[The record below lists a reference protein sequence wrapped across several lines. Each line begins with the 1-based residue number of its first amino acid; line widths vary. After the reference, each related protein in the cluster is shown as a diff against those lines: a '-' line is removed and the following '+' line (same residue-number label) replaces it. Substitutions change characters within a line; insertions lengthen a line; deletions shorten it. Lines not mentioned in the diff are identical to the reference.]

1 MPYYGAKL
9 DTAIPENVTIWSW
22 LFETSHTPPGV
33 KPTGG
38 FRDASTDQFLSF
50 DDIRRLATRFSTI
63 LYHKYGLRAGDG
75 VCVFASNTIWYPI
88 AMFAAVRLGVVFTG
102 SSPEYGA
109 EEAGYI
115 MKASRAK
122 LVFADQ
128 GSLKAVSQ
136 AFDKERIV
144 LLEPAH
150 ASGPLPT
157 VKRLLDEVDSAR
169 TPTPFTLPA
178 GKTNGQVCA
187 YLSFT
192 SGTTSRP
199 KGVMISHKN
208 VIAQIMQM
216 RSLGRKDLPRVLLGV
231 LPLFHITGLVQILQL
246 PIVIDQEVVLM
257 PKFEMK
263 AMMDTIVKYK
273 CDELWLVPRK
283 ALSPFRKQ
291 WELQLTSIFSSIA
304 LLIRLVNDPVAAG
317 YDLRLVKQFNTGAA
331 PLAQEI
337 VDKLAKRFPHIAI
350 RQAWGMTE
358 STSALTLTPP
368 PLQTYENAHTVGAVV
383 PETVLKI
390 VDPETGKEVKEGESG
405 EIWGKGPQVTM
416 GYLDNPTATAETYDE
431 EGFLHTGDIGCM
443 LPNGLILVQDR
454 LKEMIKVKGVGVA
467 PAELE
472 DLLLGHPLVVDAAVI
487 GIPDPYSQELPKA
500 FVVLS
505 PKAKPDAQT
514 ARELQDFVRQRK
526 SRSKWLGGG
535 VEFVDQ
541 IPKSAS
547 GKILRR
553 MLRDRERARLEASKT
568 KSRL

>member
-1 MPYYGAKL
+1 MPYHGSKL
-9 DTAIPENVTIWSW
+9 ETAIPEDVTIWSW
-22 LFETSHTPPGV
+22 LFETSHSPAGARPS
-33 KPTGG
+33 GG

-50 DDIRRLATRFSTI
+50 DDIRRLATRLSAI

-75 VCVFASNTIWYPI
+75 VCVFSSNTIWYPV

-102 SSPEYGA
+102 SSPEYGP

-122 LVFADQ
+122 LVFADP

-136 AFDKERIV
+136 CFETDRIV
-144 LLEPAH
+144 LLEPAE
-150 ASGPLPT
+150 ASGPLPS
-157 VKRLLDEVDSAR
+157 VKRLLDESDSSSA
-169 TPTPFTLPA
+169 PAPFVIPA
-178 GKTNGQVCA
+178 GKKNGEVCA

-216 RSLGRKDLPRVLLGV
+216 KSLGREDLPRVLLGV

-246 PIVIDQEVVLM
+246 PIVIDQEVILM
-257 PKFEMK
+257 PKFDMK
-263 AMMDTIVKYK
+263 GMMDTITKYK
-273 CDELWLVPRK
+273 CDELWLVP
-283 ALSPFRKQ
+283 P
-291 WELQLTSIFSSIA
+291 

-317 YDLRLVKQFNTGAA
+317 HNLPLVKQFNTGAA

-337 VDKLAKRFPHIAI
+337 VDKLAKRFAHIAI

-368 PLQTYENAHTVGAVV
+368 ALQTYENAHTVGAVV

-390 VDPETGKEVKEGESG
+390 VDPDTGKEVQEGESG
-405 EIWGKGPQVTM
+405 EIWARGPQVTM
-416 GYLDNPTATAETYDE
+416 GYLDNPSATAETYDE
-431 EGFLHTGDIGCM
+431 EGFLHTGDIGSM
-443 LPNGLILVQDR
+443 LPNGLLLVQDR

-472 DLLLGHPLVVDAAVI
+472 DLLLGHPLIVDVAVI
-487 GIPDPYSQELPKA
+487 GIPDPYSGELPKA

-505 PKAKPDAQT
+505 DKAKPDPQT
-514 ARELQDFVRQRK
+514 AQELQEFVRQKK

-535 VEFVDQ
+535 VEFVPQ

-553 MLRDRERARLEASKT
+553 MLRDQERARAKAST
-568 KSRL
+568 VRSRL

>member
-136 AFDKERIV
+136 VFDKERIV

-273 CDELWLVPRK
+273 CDELWLVP
-283 ALSPFRKQ
+283 P
-291 WELQLTSIFSSIA
+291 

-416 GYLDNPTATAETYDE
+416 GYLDNPTATAETYDQ

>member
-9 DTAIPENVTIWSW
+9 SPPIPEDITIWSW
-22 LFETSHTPPGV
+22 LFETTHTPPGV

-50 DDIRRLATRFSTI
+50 DDIRRLATRFSSI

-75 VCVFASNTIWYPI
+75 VSAFTSNTIWYPV
-88 AMFAAVRLGVVFTG
+88 AMFAAARLGVIFTG
-102 SSPEYGA
+102 SSPEYGP

-115 MKASRAK
+115 MKAARAK

-136 AFDKERIV
+136 TMSVDRII
-144 LLEPAH
+144 LLEPADT
-150 ASGPLPT
+150 AGPLPS
-157 VKRLLDEVDSAR
+157 VKKLLDKPDFGSVPA
-169 TPTPFTLPA
+169 PFTLPA
-178 GKTNGQVCA
+178 GKKNGQVCA
-187 YLSFT
+187 FLSFT

-216 RSLGRKDLPRVLLGV
+216 RSLGREDLPRVLLGV

-246 PIVIDQEVVLM
+246 PIVLDQQVILM
-257 PKFEMK
+257 PKFDMK
-263 AMMDTIVKYK
+263 GMMDTIVKYK
-273 CDELWLVPRK
+273 CDELWLVP
-283 ALSPFRKQ
+283 P
-291 WELQLTSIFSSIA
+291 

-317 YDLRLVKQFNTGAA
+317 HTLPLVKQFNTGAA

-337 VDKLAKRFPHIAI
+337 VDKLAKRFSHIAI

-416 GYLDNPTATAETYDE
+416 GYLDNPSATAETYDQ
-431 EGFLHTGDIGCM
+431 EGFLHTGDIGSM
-443 LPNGLILVQDR
+443 LPSGLLLVQDR

-472 DLLLGHPLVVDAAVI
+472 DLLLGHPLVVDVAVI
-487 GIPDPYSQELPKA
+487 GIQDPYSGELPKA
-500 FVVLS
+500 FVVLTD
-505 PKAKPDAQT
+505 KAKPDAQT
-514 ARELQDFVRQRK
+514 AQELQEFVRRKK

-535 VEFVDQ
+535 VEFVNQ

-553 MLRDRERARLEASKT
+553 MLRDQERARAKASAGR
-568 KSRL
+568 SRL

>member
-1 MPYYGAKL
+1 MPYEGSKL
-9 DTAIPENVTIWSW
+9 SPAIPDNVTIWTW
-22 LFETSHTPPGV
+22 LFETTHTSPGV
-33 KPTGG
+33 KPSGG

-50 DDIRRLATRFSTI
+50 DDIRRLAVRLSNI

-75 VCVFASNTIWYPI
+75 ICVFASNTIWYPVT
-88 AMFAAVRLGVVFTG
+88 MFAAVRLGVVFTG
-102 SSPEYGA
+102 SSPEYGPD
-109 EEAGYI
+109 EAGYI

-128 GSLKAVSQ
+128 GSLKAVAQ
-136 AFDKERIV
+136 GFDRERIV
-144 LLEPAH
+144 LLEPAR
-150 ASGPLPT
+150 SQLQDFGTLPS
-157 VKRLLDEVDSAR
+157 VKGLLEEGDVGGAVA
-169 TPTPFTLPA
+169 PFTIPR
-178 GKTNGQVCA
+178 GSKNDQICA

-208 VIAQIMQM
+208 VIAQILQM
-216 RSLGRKDLPRVLLGV
+216 KSLGRQDLPRVLLGV

-246 PIVIDQEVVLM
+246 PIVLDQEVVLM
-257 PKFEMK
+257 PKFDMK
-263 AMMDTIVKYK
+263 GMMDTIAKYK
-273 CDELWLVPRK
+273 CDELWLVP
-283 ALSPFRKQ
+283 P
-291 WELQLTSIFSSIA
+291 
-304 LLIRLVNDPVAAG
+304 LLIRLVNDPIAAG
-317 YDLRLVKQFNTGAA
+317 HDLPLVKQFNTGAA

-368 PLQTYENAHTVGAVV
+368 VLQTYENAHTVGAVV

-390 VDPETGKEVKEGESG
+390 VDPDTGKEVKEGDSG
-405 EIWGKGPQVTM
+405 EIWAKGPQVTM
-416 GYLDNPTATAETYDE
+416 GYLDNPSATSETFDQ
-431 EGFLHTGDIGCM
+431 EGFLHTGDIGSM
-443 LPNGLILVQDR
+443 LPNGLLLVQDR

-472 DLLLGHPLVVDAAVI
+472 DLLLGHPLVVDVAVI
-487 GIPDPYSQELPKA
+487 GIPDPYSGELPKA

-505 PKAKPDAQT
+505 EKAKPEPQT
-514 ARELQDFVRQRK
+514 ARELQEFVRQKK

-541 IPKSAS
+541 VPKSAS

-553 MLRDRERARLEASKT
+553 MLRDQERARAKSST
-568 KSRL
+568 VRSRL

>member
-75 VCVFASNTIWYPI
+75 VCVFASNTIWYPV

-136 AFDKERIV
+136 VFDKDRIV

-157 VKRLLDEVDSAR
+157 VKRLLDEVDTAR
-169 TPTPFTLPA
+169 APTPFTLPA

-192 SGTTSRP
+192 SGTTNRP

-273 CDELWLVPRK
+273 CDELWLVP
-283 ALSPFRKQ
+283 P
-291 WELQLTSIFSSIA
+291 

-416 GYLDNPTATAETYDE
+416 GYLDNPTATAETYDQ

-553 MLRDRERARLEASKT
+553 MLRDRERARLEASKA